1 MLAKRVNAYHY
12 CVHVCNR
19 KAQYS
24 LCFCFQEQIQEAID
38 CALEAKKSWEK
49 TPFEHRFVV
58 ILAGGEEGR
67 WRWGKGEERERG
79 GKR

>member
-12 CVHVCNR
+12 CLHVCNR
-19 KAQYS
+19 KVQYS

-38 CALEAKKSWEK
+38 CALKAKKNWEK

-58 ILAGGEEGR
+58 ILAGGERKGDEG
-67 WRWGKGEERERG
+67 G
-79 GKR
+79 GSAVQDQWA